1 MKKINFPNLY
11 SFILTHLKN
20 HDIDDHVIEASILL
34 NYFIS
39 EKKIIKD
46 TKLSVSNQSFLLE
59 IIKKRALGFPIQ
71 YITEEVNF
79 YKSKFY
85 VNENVLIPR
94 PETEILIEKC
104 IEFIRKNE
112 IKNPNIIDI
121 GTGSGSIAISIAK
134 EISDSRIYAVDIS
147 KDAIDVAK
155 INANNNDVIINF
167 VQGNLFANIDCKF
180 DIVISNPP
188 YIRTENIKNLQ
199 KEVLYEPV
207 LALDGGIDGMS
218 IISKIINKGINKI
231 SKHTPSG
238 IFIEIDPQVLSP
250 LEKILSALPSSLK
263 YNITNDYSGYSRIL
277 SITT

>member
-11 SFILTHLKN
+11 SFILSQLQN
-20 HDIDDHVIEASILL
+20 LYIDDHDIEASILL

-59 IIKKRALGFPIQ
+59 LIKKRALGFPLQ

-104 IEFIRKNE
+104 IEFIKKKD

-155 INANNNDVIINF
+155 INAKNNDVIINF

-199 KEVLYEPV
+199 KEVLCEPV
-207 LALDGGIDGMS
+207 LALDGGLDGMN
-218 IISKIINKGINKI
+218 IITKIINNGINKI
-231 SKHTPSG
+231 SKNTPSG

-250 LEKILSALPSSLK
+250 LEKILSELPDNLK
-263 YNITNDYSGYSRIL
+263 YNITNDYSGFSRVL